1 LKFLFGVWALLPA
14 LALSVSACS
23 SGNRDALRRIVQE
36 QCAVHW
42 VQEHSPQPCER
53 VYDGVA
59 VLADRKG
66 GAHFLLI
73 PTRTL
78 AGMES
83 AELLD
88 PGAPNYFAAAWAAR
102 DLLAKVVGHDIRR
115 SAVGLALNPRHARTQ
130 DQFHIH
136 IECLRGDV
144 ARDLQGASPHVTDA
158 WSPIAIRGAAYRGR
172 RVMGEEL
179 GAADPIALLA
189 NGLPVAGPDR
199 GDYTLVAAGMDFQD
213 GPGFILLAAK
223 GPAGE
228 LLLDPTC
235 AIAAA
240 P

>member
-1 LKFLFGVWALLPA
+1 MF
-14 LALSVSACS
+14 ALSVTACS
-23 SGNRDALRRIVQE
+23 SPNRDALRQIVQE

-42 VQEHSPQPCER
+42 LQQHSPRPCER
-53 VYDGVA
+53 FNEGFA

-73 PTRTL
+73 PTKTV
-78 AGMES
+78 AGLES
-83 AELLD
+83 AELFE
-88 PGAPNYFAAAWAAR
+88 PGTPHYFAAAWDAR
-102 DLLAKVVGHDIRR
+102 DLIAGIVGHDVRR

-136 IECLRGDV
+136 IECVRSDV
-144 ARDLQGASPHVTDA
+144 AHDLRRAAPRLTET
-158 WSPIAIRGAAYRGR
+158 WSPLAIDASMYQAR
-172 RVMGEEL
+172 RVMGEDF

-189 NGLPVAGPDR
+189 SGLSPARSDI
-199 GDYTLVAAGMDFQD
+199 GDYTLVATGMDFPE
-213 GPGFILLAAK
+213 GPGFVLLAAK